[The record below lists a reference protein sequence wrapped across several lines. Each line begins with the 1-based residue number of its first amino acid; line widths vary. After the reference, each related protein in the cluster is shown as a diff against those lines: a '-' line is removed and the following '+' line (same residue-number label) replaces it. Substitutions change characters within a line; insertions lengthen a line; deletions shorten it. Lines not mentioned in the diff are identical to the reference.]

1 MIAIKDRIGLAFF
14 TFAALVSFLAAWEN
28 PALLAWLTAT
38 HNAVLAAIYIRRKP
52 PVKYD
57 HVGLWLGLLAAVL
70 PLTTIYGVDMSL
82 PLIITGIL
90 GYSLV
95 FWSLI
100 SLGNRFGIAPADR
113 GLVVCGPYR
122 IVRHPMYLGELVLRA
137 ALVIASTQALLAT
150 GSLITLAVI
159 QVLRILREERILTGY
174 GAYASQVPYRLV
186 PGVW

>member
-1 MIAIKDRIGLAFF
+1 MLRDRIGLAFF
-14 TFAALVSFLAAWEN
+14 TFAAVVSFLATWEH
-28 PALLAWLTAT
+28 PSMLAWMAAC
-38 HNAVLAAIYIRRKP
+38 HNVILAVLYARRKP
-52 PVKYD
+52 AVKYD
-57 HVGLWLGLLAAVL
+57 RLGLWLGLLAAVL
-70 PLTTIYGVDMSL
+70 PLVTVYSVEISL
-82 PLIITGIL
+82 SLMITGLL
-90 GYSLV
+90 GYSLI

-137 ALVIASTQALLAT
+137 ALVTASTQALLAT

-174 GAYASQVPYRLV
+174 GPYASQVPYRLV

>member
-1 MIAIKDRIGLAFF
+1 MRDRIGLAFF
-14 TFAALVSFLAAWEN
+14 TFAAMVSFLAAWEH
-28 PALLAWLTAT
+28 PIFLAWLTGV
-38 HNAVLAAIYIRRKP
+38 HNALLAAIYIRRKP

-57 HVGLWLGLLAAVL
+57 RPGLLLGLLAAVL
-70 PLTTIYGVDMSL
+70 PMMIISSVDMSL
-82 PLIITGIL
+82 PLVITGIL

-137 ALVIASTQALLAT
+137 ALVAASTQVLPTAGLLI
-150 GSLITLAVI
+150 SLAVI
-159 QVLRILREERILTGY
+159 QILRALREEHIITGY
-174 GAYASQVPYRLV
+174 DAYASLVPYRLV